1 MTLPLASPPV
11 PRRRCARWVRAIS
24 ALCCFALLVAVP
36 IAVTRAQPAA
46 AAPGIYVYPV
56 DGATF
61 GVRAPIHVITF
72 YGAPY
77 SLEVGLAHN
86 KIDGG
91 LETPAAICQATAGCV
106 AAVNGDYFDVPNSKK
121 PDPGDEVGGIVAGC
135 VLEHTPEVSHQQ
147 ANLDNGTVSTQFTW
161 NAALN
166 VNGTVVSINAINQEL
181 PLSYVGV
188 SDPLRGTLLF
198 TSAYALPTPTA
209 SGRFTYQFKEVS
221 TAQSPL
227 TINSTAQLQ
236 YIGRTPAA
244 IHVLAGRVDIS
255 ASNSTTLAGLVAG
268 DMVTVTTNSTMGC
281 DDIGGHPIILDDG
294 VTGTVG
300 PSDSY
305 MKEPYPRTIVGW
317 TSMGETVVMTVGGAD
332 DRSGATWN
340 QLLAI
345 FRSLNVVTA
354 LDLDGGSS
362 TSMFANGRSIYS
374 ARASERPVS
383 TALLVI
389 EAPSTTT
396 TTTTTTTTLP

>member
-1 MTLPLASPPV
+1 M
-11 PRRRCARWVRAIS
+11 RRIV
-24 ALCCFALLVAVP
+24 ALSCLVLLVTVP
-36 IAVTRAQPAA
+36 IGVTRARTAS
-46 AAPGIYVYPV
+46 AAPGLYVYPIS
-56 DGATF
+56 GAAF
-61 GVRAPIHVITF
+61 GVRAPIHLVTF

-77 SLEVGLAHN
+77 SLEVGLAHH
-86 KIDGG
+86 KVDGG
-91 LETPAAICQATAGCV
+91 LETPAAICQATQGCV

-121 PDPGDEVGGIVAGC
+121 PDPGDEVGGIISGC

-147 ANLDNGTVSTQFTW
+147 ANLDDGTVATQFTW
-161 NAALN
+161 DANLN
-166 VNGTVVSINAINQEL
+166 VNGTSVPINAINQEL

-188 SDPLRGTLLF
+188 SDPLRGTILF
-198 TSAYALPTPTA
+198 TSSYALPTPTA
-209 SGRFTYQFKEVS
+209 SGRFTYQFKEV
-221 TAQSPL
+221 TAAQSPT

-236 YIGRTPAA
+236 YIGRTPGA

-268 DMVTVTTNSTMGC
+268 DLVTLSTNSTMGC
-281 DDIGGHPIILDDG
+281 DDIGGHPIILDNG
-294 VTGTVG
+294 VTGSVG

-317 TSMGETVVMTVGGAD
+317 TSMGETVVMTVGGTD

-345 FRSLNVVTA
+345 FRALDVVTA

-362 TSMFANGRSIYS
+362 TSMYANGRSIYS

-383 TALLVI
+383 TALLVV
-389 EAPSTTT
+389 ESTASGTSTTT

>member
-1 MTLPLASPPV
+1 MTQPHASPVV
-11 PRRRCARWVRAIS
+11 PRRRTRWLRPLAAVFC
-24 ALCCFALLVAVP
+24 LALLVAVP
-36 IAVTRAQPAA
+36 LGATHARPASAAV
-46 AAPGIYVYPV
+46 GIYVYPV
-56 DGATF
+56 DGAPF
-61 GVRAPIHVITF
+61 GVRAPIHLVSF

-86 KIDGG
+86 KVDAG
-91 LETPAAICQATAGCV
+91 LETPSAICRATAGCV
-106 AAVNGDYFDVPNSKK
+106 AAVNGDYFAVPNSKK
-121 PDPGDEVGGIVAGC
+121 PAAGDAVGGIVSGC
-135 VLEHTPEVSHQQ
+135 TLEHTPEVSHQQ
-147 ANLDNGTVSTQFTW
+147 ADLDDGTVSTQFTW
-161 NAALN
+161 NASLAMG
-166 VNGTVVSINAINQEL
+166 GTSLAINAINQQL

-198 TSAYALPTPTA
+198 TSSYALPTPTA

-221 TAQSPL
+221 TTQSPT

-236 YIGRTPAA
+236 YIGRTSSA

-255 ASNSTTLAGLVAG
+255 ASNSTTLASLVAG
-268 DMVTVTTNSTMGC
+268 DVVTLTTNSTMGC
-281 DDIGGHPIILDDG
+281 DDIGGHPIILNNG
-294 VTGTVG
+294 VTGAVG
-300 PSDSY
+300 ASDASIKDPS
-305 MKEPYPRTIVGW
+305 PRTIVGW
-317 TSMGETVVMTVGGAD
+317 TSMGETVILSVGGTD
-332 DRSGATWN
+332 GRSGANWT

-345 FRSLNVVTA
+345 LRSLNVETA

-389 EAPSTTT
+389 EAPATT

>member
-1 MTLPLASPPV
+1 V
-11 PRRRCARWVRAIS
+11 
-24 ALCCFALLVAVP
+24 ALCCLALFVAVP
-36 IAVTRAQPAA
+36 IGVTRARPAA
-46 AAPGIYVYPV
+46 AAEGIYTYPMN
-56 DGATF
+56 GAAF
-61 GVRAPIHVITF
+61 GVRAPIHLVTF

-86 KIDGG
+86 KVDGG
-91 LETPAAICQATAGCV
+91 LETPSAICRATAGCV

-121 PDPGDEVGGIVAGC
+121 PDPGDEVGGIVSGC

-147 ANLDNGTVSTQFTW
+147 ANLDDGTVSTQFTW
-161 NAALN
+161 NAS
-166 VNGTVVSINAINQEL
+166 VSVSGTSVTINAINQEL
-181 PLSYVGV
+181 PMSYVGV

-221 TAQSPL
+221 TVQSPT

-268 DMVTVTTNSTMGC
+268 DIVTLTTNSTMGC
-281 DDIGGHPIILDDG
+281 DDIGGHPIILNDG

-305 MKEPYPRTIVGW
+305 MKEPFPRTIVGW
-317 TSMGETVVMTVGGAD
+317 TSMGETVVLTVGGTD
-332 DRSGATWN
+332 GRSGATWN

-345 FRSLNVVTA
+345 FRALNVVTA

-362 TSMFANGRSIYS
+362 TSMYANGRSIYS

-389 EAPSTTT
+389 EAPTSTATTT